1 MANVLVLG
9 VQVPFTSGG
18 QEVLVR
24 SLVRELRVR
33 GHKADLVELPYH
45 VNSRLALL
53 EQAQLWQKFD
63 FSRFA
68 GLDVDAVVATKFP
81 SYFAQ
86 HPRKSLWLVHQHR
99 PIYDLF
105 GTQFSDF
112 SDDPRSE
119 ALRRILMKEDNA
131 AIQECQSIFG
141 ISQNVIDRLWEY
153 NSIEGKV
160 LYPPLPCGGRYYC
173 LDEEPYIVSIGRI
186 CRIKRLDL
194 LVKALPS
201 IDSQVKLKVVG
212 QPDDP
217 EFFEYL
223 QNEIAKHHLKH
234 RVEFLGRVDDDA
246 LLELLARC
254 MLVYYA
260 PFNEDYGFVSLEAMA
275 SSKPVIA
282 CSDSGGILE
291 FVTHEVT
298 GYVVEPQIDAVAQG
312 VNALV
317 ADRGLRERISAAGRS
332 LVQTRGLLESG
343 WDEVIDSLLGL
354 GGRSEPTKSGTISE
368 VV

>member
-24 SLVRELRVR
+24 SLVRELRTR

-45 VNSRLALL
+45 VNSRMALL
-53 EQAQLWQKFD
+53 EQARLWQQFD
-63 FSRFA
+63 FSKFA
-68 GLDVDAVVATKFP
+68 GLPVDAVVATKFP
-81 SYFAQ
+81 SYFAR
-86 HPRKSLWLVHQHR
+86 HPHKSLWLVHQHR

-119 ALRRILMKEDNA
+119 ALRRILMREDYA
-131 AIQECQSIFG
+131 AIKECRSIFG

-153 NSIEGKV
+153 NSIEGRV
-160 LYPPLPCGGRYYC
+160 LYPPLPCGGRYFC
-173 LDEEPYIVSIGRI
+173 AQEEPYIVSIGRI

-201 IDSQVKLKVVG
+201 IDSHIKLKVVG

-217 EFFEYL
+217 EFFDYL
-223 QNEIAKHHLKH
+223 QNEIAKHHLQH
-234 RVEFLGRVDDDA
+234 RVEFLGRVSDDA

-260 PFNEDYGFVSLEAMA
+260 PFDEDYGFVSLEAMA
-275 SSKPVIA
+275 SSKPVLA
-282 CSDSGGILE
+282 CTDSGGILE

-298 GYVVEPQIDAVAQG
+298 GYVVEPNVDAVAEG
-312 VNALV
+312 VNAL
-317 ADRGLRERISAAGRS
+317 AHDSSLRERLGQSGRS
-332 LVQTRGLLESG
+332 LVQTQGLLESG
-343 WDEVIDSLLGL
+343 WDEVVDSLLGVSQPSDRVREAVSC
-354 GGRSEPTKSGTISE
+354 G
-368 VV
+368 